1 MARKL
6 TPNQRIDQLRDEKGW
21 MKAELAKRI
30 GVHPSQ
36 IGRIISGDTA
46 SISSDI
52 LIGLAKEFGVSA
64 DYILGLTPVRALKNS
79 DISELGLSEVAVRKL
94 LDGSINTDI
103 LNRLMEHKD
112 FPFLL
117 KLIQIYFC
125 DTAALGMASRNESID
140 FVIEM
145 LTDFGQENTEYKDE
159 VKHDQDVLKAQK
171 IKPHEAETEK
181 IKEVLFRMMR
191 DIKQDFEN
199 SIPTSPVTMAGSMK
213 EMLAT
218 IPRDKRKIAKQ
229 EIVNYVSKNLE
240 KQCRDL
246 DPGSLELVH
255 DIAERI
261 LNMTKIDGHCG

>member
-1 MARKL
+1 LQKCNGHDILSSARTGFSIKGGITLAREL
-6 TPNQRIDQLRDEKGW
+6 TPSERIDQLRDEKGW

-64 DYILGLTPVRALKNS
+64 DYILGLTPVRAPKNS

-117 KLIQIYFC
+117 KLIQIYF
-125 DTAALGMASRNESID
+125 
-140 FVIEM
+140 
-145 LTDFGQENTEYKDE
+145 
-159 VKHDQDVLKAQK
+159 
-171 IKPHEAETEK
+171 
-181 IKEVLFRMMR
+181 
-191 DIKQDFEN
+191 
-199 SIPTSPVTMAGSMK
+199 
-213 EMLAT
+213 
-218 IPRDKRKIAKQ
+218 
-229 EIVNYVSKNLE
+229 
-240 KQCRDL
+240 
-246 DPGSLELVH
+246 
-255 DIAERI
+255 
-261 LNMTKIDGHCG
+261 